1 MMKLYWDEQNTFQ
14 HYGNASLRMLV
25 GYDSAKKNT
34 LFEFDDFA
42 KENSINSLSKEIPK
56 IIYSHK
62 EVSFGNLRN
71 SIINQTPATIDII
84 KESLS
89 ILMETGEIYVKSS
102 DKKSNR
108 CKSSRIKNDDLLIW
122 RGRKQYTLF

>member
-1 MMKLYWDEQNTFQ
+1 LLTSFKGSRYCLIYNDDCLARRE
-14 HYGNASLRMLV
+14 HS
-25 GYDSAKKNT
+25 

-42 KENSINSLSKEIPK
+42 KENSINSLSEEIPK
-56 IIYSHK
+56 IIYSNK

-89 ILMETGEIYVKSS
+89 KPMETGEIYVKSP

-108 CKSSRIKNDDLLIW
+108 RKSSRIKNDDLLIW